1 MAAPLTAVGGV
12 FAVQTQGTLGTFDA
26 PGNTDVINV
35 IGTPSWKTRGAGTGG
50 MIARADLY
58 TDRGGGQYLTRGKI
72 GWDITFQTEL
82 YLPAITGSAWTSPL
96 APLFRACM
104 VKVDVG
110 VTDAHLYSTAQTG
123 VSVGRSNPWDL
134 QPVSMTWQQLD
145 GRVFQ
150 AFDCVGTFKIS
161 ATAGEKVL
169 IDWTFKGKWQSIP
182 ASGLNVIAAPNYTD
196 QQAPVIFSG
205 SSLAL
210 SLTTGRADS
219 FDLATFEYDAG
230 VTLSDVDDALETNG
244 YGIATTA
251 FADYPKL
258 VVDIASL
265 VSQTTWADAYN
276 VGTYTPSGPGT
287 TVLTITAGA
296 RTMVITLRHSRQM
309 VVPEEAESNTMR
321 RQKLTFVGIANG
333 TGDAQQ
339 ASEIHFT

>member
-1 MAAPLTAVGGV
+1 MTAPLTAVGGV
-12 FAVQTQGTLGTFDA
+12 FAAKTQAAVGTFIA
-26 PGNTDVINV
+26 LTNTDVINV
-35 IGTPSWKTRGAGTGG
+35 VGTPSWKTRGAGTGG
-50 MIARADLY
+50 IIARADLY
-58 TDRGGGQYLTRGKI
+58 TDRGGGQFLTRGKI

-82 YLPAITGSAWTSPL
+82 YLPTITAGNWNSPL

-110 VTDAHLYSTAQTG
+110 GNDAHLYSTAQTG
-123 VSVGRSNPWDL
+123 VSAGRANAWDL
-134 QPVSMTWQQLD
+134 QPVSMQWQQLD
-145 GRVFQ
+145 GRTFQ

-182 ASGLNVIAAPNYTD
+182 GTVTALSAPDYTD
-196 QQAPVIFSG
+196 QQAPVVFSG
-205 SSLAL
+205 STLAL
-210 SLTTGRADS
+210 SLTTGRTDS
-219 FDLATFEYDAG
+219 FDLASFEYDAG
-230 VTLSDVDDALETNG
+230 VTLSDVDDALSTNG

-276 VGTYTPSGPGT
+276 VNTYTPAAPGT
-287 TVLTITAGA
+287 TALTIVAGS
-296 RTMVITLRHSRQM
+296 RQMVITLRNSRQM
-309 VVPEEAESNTMR
+309 VVPEESESNTMR
-321 RQKLTFVGIANG
+321 RQKLTFVGIATG
-333 TGDAQQ
+333 TADADQ